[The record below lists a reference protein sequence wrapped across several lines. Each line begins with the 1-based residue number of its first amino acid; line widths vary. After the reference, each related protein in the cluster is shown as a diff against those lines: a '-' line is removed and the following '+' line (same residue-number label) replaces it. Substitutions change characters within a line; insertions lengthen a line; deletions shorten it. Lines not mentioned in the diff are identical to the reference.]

1 MNNDTVRS
9 IAVKDNKIFGVT
21 AEGLLT
27 MFDEEL
33 GRWVVRCD
41 AEVLCADKSSVLR
54 SSFVNPAI
62 ERPIYEPEKMEVAK
76 RSEPYWKREFVLI
89 ALILT
94 VVGTCMIAA
103 LVFIQ

>member
-33 GRWVVRCD
+33 GRWVVRCES
-41 AEVLCADKSSVLR
+41 EVLCADKSSVLR
-54 SSFVNPAI
+54 SSFVNPTT

-94 VVGTCMIAA
+94 VVGTCAIAA
-103 LVFIQ
+103 LIFMK